1 LPEYGDLWRDFLG
14 RMFKVLGILSN
25 LDVKTVGKNVQGL
38 IERAREIEEE
48 SSKVM
53 EGFPEIIKTLK
64 NLEELL
70 VFLEISIEV

>member
-1 LPEYGDLWRDFLG
+1 MSEYGELWKDFLG

-25 LDVKTVGKNVQGL
+25 LDIKTVGKNVQGL
-38 IERAREIEEE
+38 IERAKEIEEE
-48 SSKVM
+48 GSKVM

>member
-1 LPEYGDLWRDFLG
+1 MPEYGDLWRDFLG